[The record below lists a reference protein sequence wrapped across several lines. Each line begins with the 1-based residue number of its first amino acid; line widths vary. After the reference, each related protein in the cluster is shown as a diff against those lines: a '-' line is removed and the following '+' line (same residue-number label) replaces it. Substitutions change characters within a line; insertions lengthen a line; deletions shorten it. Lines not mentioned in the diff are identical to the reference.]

1 MNDVITIENTEM
13 QIREYKG
20 QRVVTFKDIDAVHGN
35 KAGTAKRNFT
45 RNKKHFIENEDFIV
59 ATRNISKR
67 DNLSLLNIDV
77 PTRGITLLTESGY
90 LLIAKSFTDDLSW
103 KVQRQL
109 VNAYFKVREVQKE
122 PYYKEPLAE
131 DFTPRVPIVSDWY
144 ERNKGR
150 MYRLCRDSGNSRSY
164 LYHCILN
171 RLSERYDLNAAREI
185 YKNEVGNYPEY
196 PIDIVKYFP
205 ELEQDADKI
214 LDRIE
219 RITYRQKGKGANKS
233 PSILKYSF
241 QYVTIAATS
250 DESLGQPIVNNF
262 RIGNFQNLYQR
273 YTDIVADSNER
284 GKPHIFRFLVDDI
297 IHSLV

>member
-1 MNDVITIENTEM
+1 MNGVITIENTEM
-13 QIREYKG
+13 QIREFNG
-20 QRVVTFKDIDAVHGN
+20 ERVVTFKDIDTVHQR
-35 KAGTAKRNFT
+35 ADGTASRNF
-45 RNKKHFIENEDFIV
+45 RKNKKHFIEGVDYIR
-59 ATRNISKR
+59 RNSSEAKR
-67 DNLSLLNIDV
+67 EYDIIAPNGL
-77 PTRGITLLTESGY
+77 TLVTESGY
-90 LLIAKSFTDDLSW
+90 LLLVKSFTDDLSW

-122 PYYKEPLAE
+122 PYYKEPLAD

-219 RITYRQKGKGANKS
+219 RMTYR
-233 PSILKYSF
+233 
-241 QYVTIAATS
+241 
-250 DESLGQPIVNNF
+250 
-262 RIGNFQNLYQR
+262 
-273 YTDIVADSNER
+273 
-284 GKPHIFRFLVDDI
+284 
-297 IHSLV
+297 

>member
-13 QIREYKG
+13 QIREYNG
-20 QRVVTFKDIDAVHGN
+20 ERVVTFKDIDAVHGN
-35 KAGTAKRNFT
+35 KSGTAKRNFT

-59 ATRNISKR
+59 ATRDISKR

-150 MYRLCRDSGNSRSY
+150 MYRLCKDSGNSRSY

-185 YKNEVGNYPEY
+185 YRNEVGKYPEY

-205 ELEQDADKI
+205 ELEQDADRF

-219 RITYRQKGKGANKS
+219 RMTYR
-233 PSILKYSF
+233 
-241 QYVTIAATS
+241 
-250 DESLGQPIVNNF
+250 
-262 RIGNFQNLYQR
+262 
-273 YTDIVADSNER
+273 
-284 GKPHIFRFLVDDI
+284 
-297 IHSLV
+297 

>member
-13 QIREYKG
+13 QIREYNG
-20 QRVVTFKDIDAVHGN
+20 ERVVTFKDIDAVHGN
-35 KAGTAKRNFT
+35 KSGTAKRNFT

-59 ATRNISKR
+59 ATRDISKR

-150 MYRLCRDSGNSRSY
+150 MYRLCKDSGNSRSY

-219 RITYRQKGKGANKS
+219 RITYR
-233 PSILKYSF
+233 
-241 QYVTIAATS
+241 
-250 DESLGQPIVNNF
+250 
-262 RIGNFQNLYQR
+262 
-273 YTDIVADSNER
+273 
-284 GKPHIFRFLVDDI
+284 
-297 IHSLV
+297 

>member
-13 QIREYKG
+13 QIREYNG
-20 QRVVTFKDIDAVHGN
+20 ERVVTFKDIDTVHGN
-35 KAGTAKRNFT
+35 KAGTARRNFS
-45 RNKKHFIENEDFIV
+45 RNKKHFIEGEDYFSLTKENPNGTICPI
-59 ATRNISKR
+59 RNIT
-67 DNLSLLNIDV
+67 V
-77 PTRGITLLTESGY
+77 PNKGIKVLTESGY

-109 VNAYFKVREVQKE
+109 VNAYFKVREVHKE
-122 PYYKEPLAE
+122 PYYKEPLTE

-150 MYRLCRDSGNSRSY
+150 MYRLCKDSGNSRSY

-185 YKNEVGNYPEY
+185 YKNEVGHYPEY
-196 PIDIVKYFP
+196 AIDVVRYFP

-219 RITYRQKGKGANKS
+219 RMTYR
-233 PSILKYSF
+233 
-241 QYVTIAATS
+241 
-250 DESLGQPIVNNF
+250 
-262 RIGNFQNLYQR
+262 
-273 YTDIVADSNER
+273 
-284 GKPHIFRFLVDDI
+284 
-297 IHSLV
+297 

>member
-1 MNDVITIENTEM
+1 MNGVITIENTEV
-13 QIREYKG
+13 QIREYNG
-20 QRVVTFKDIDAVHGN
+20 ERVVTFKDIDMVHQR
-35 KAGTAKRNFT
+35 ADGTASRNF
-45 RNKKHFIENEDFIV
+45 RKNKKHFIEGVDYIR
-59 ATRNISKR
+59 RNSSEAKR
-67 DNLSLLNIDV
+67 EYDIIA
-77 PTRGITLLTESGY
+77 PTGLTVVTESGY
-90 LLIAKSFTDDLSW
+90 LLLVKSFTDDLSW

-122 PYYKEPLAE
+122 PYYKEPLTE

-150 MYRLCRDSGNSRSY
+150 MYRLCKDSGNSRSY
-164 LYHCILN
+164 LYHCILT

-219 RITYRQKGKGANKS
+219 RMTYR
-233 PSILKYSF
+233 
-241 QYVTIAATS
+241 
-250 DESLGQPIVNNF
+250 
-262 RIGNFQNLYQR
+262 
-273 YTDIVADSNER
+273 
-284 GKPHIFRFLVDDI
+284 
-297 IHSLV
+297 

>member
-13 QIREYKG
+13 QIREYNG
-20 QRVVTFKDIDAVHGN
+20 ERVVTFKDIDMVHGN
-35 KAGTAKRNFT
+35 KSGTARRNFG
-45 RNKKHFIENEDFIV
+45 RNKKHFIEGEDYFSLIKEKPNG
-59 ATRNISKR
+59 TICPIRNIT
-67 DNLSLLNIDV
+67 V
-77 PTRGITLLTESGY
+77 PNKGIKVLTESGY

-109 VNAYFKVREVQKE
+109 VNAYFKVRAVQKE

-185 YKNEVGNYPEY
+185 YKNEVGSYPEY

-205 ELEQDADKI
+205 ELEQDADRF
-214 LDRIE
+214 LERIE
-219 RITYRQKGKGANKS
+219 RMTCR
-233 PSILKYSF
+233 
-241 QYVTIAATS
+241 
-250 DESLGQPIVNNF
+250 
-262 RIGNFQNLYQR
+262 
-273 YTDIVADSNER
+273 
-284 GKPHIFRFLVDDI
+284 
-297 IHSLV
+297 

>member
-1 MNDVITIENTEM
+1 MTDVITIENTEM
-13 QIREYKG
+13 QIREYNG
-20 QRVVTFKDIDAVHGN
+20 ERVVTFKDIDAVHGN
-35 KAGTAKRNFT
+35 KSGTAKRNFT

-59 ATRNISKR
+59 ATRDISKR

-150 MYRLCRDSGNSRSY
+150 MYRLCKDSGNSRSY

-185 YKNEVGNYPEY
+185 YKNEVGSYPEY

-219 RITYRQKGKGANKS
+219 RITYR
-233 PSILKYSF
+233 
-241 QYVTIAATS
+241 
-250 DESLGQPIVNNF
+250 
-262 RIGNFQNLYQR
+262 
-273 YTDIVADSNER
+273 
-284 GKPHIFRFLVDDI
+284 
-297 IHSLV
+297 

>member
-13 QIREYKG
+13 QIREYNG
-20 QRVVTFKDIDAVHGN
+20 ERVVTFKDIDAVHGN
-35 KAGTAKRNFT
+35 KSGTAKRNFT

-59 ATRNISKR
+59 ATRDISKR

-109 VNAYFKVREVQKE
+109 VNAYFKVREVNKE

-185 YKNEVGNYPEY
+185 YKNEVGSYPEY

-219 RITYRQKGKGANKS
+219 RITYR
-233 PSILKYSF
+233 
-241 QYVTIAATS
+241 
-250 DESLGQPIVNNF
+250 
-262 RIGNFQNLYQR
+262 
-273 YTDIVADSNER
+273 
-284 GKPHIFRFLVDDI
+284 
-297 IHSLV
+297 

>member
-1 MNDVITIENTEM
+1 MNGVITIENTEM
-13 QIREYKG
+13 QIREYNG
-20 QRVVTFKDIDAVHGN
+20 ERVVTFKDIDMVHQR
-35 KAGTAKRNFT
+35 ADGTASRNF
-45 RNKKHFIENEDFIV
+45 RKNKKHFIEGVDYIR
-59 ATRNISKR
+59 RNSSEAKR
-67 DNLSLLNIDV
+67 EYDIIAPNGL
-77 PTRGITLLTESGY
+77 TLVTESGY
-90 LLIAKSFTDDLSW
+90 LLLVKSFTDDLSW

-109 VNAYFKVREVQKE
+109 VDVYFKVREVQKE

-144 ERNKGR
+144 ERNKGG

-219 RITYRQKGKGANKS
+219 RITYR
-233 PSILKYSF
+233 
-241 QYVTIAATS
+241 
-250 DESLGQPIVNNF
+250 
-262 RIGNFQNLYQR
+262 
-273 YTDIVADSNER
+273 
-284 GKPHIFRFLVDDI
+284 
-297 IHSLV
+297 

>member
-1 MNDVITIENTEM
+1 MNGVITIENTEM
-13 QIREYKG
+13 QIREYNG
-20 QRVVTFKDIDAVHGN
+20 ERVVTFKDIDMVHQR
-35 KAGTAKRNFT
+35 ADGTASRNF
-45 RNKKHFIENEDFIV
+45 RKNKKHFIEGVDYIR
-59 ATRNISKR
+59 RNSSEAKR
-67 DNLSLLNIDV
+67 EYDIIAPNGL
-77 PTRGITLLTESGY
+77 TLVTESGY
-90 LLIAKSFTDDLSW
+90 LLLVKSFTDDLSW

-144 ERNKGR
+144 KRNKGR

-164 LYHCILN
+164 LYHCILT

-219 RITYRQKGKGANKS
+219 RMTYR
-233 PSILKYSF
+233 
-241 QYVTIAATS
+241 
-250 DESLGQPIVNNF
+250 
-262 RIGNFQNLYQR
+262 
-273 YTDIVADSNER
+273 
-284 GKPHIFRFLVDDI
+284 
-297 IHSLV
+297 

>member
-1 MNDVITIENTEM
+1 MNGVITIENTEM
-13 QIREYKG
+13 QIREFNG
-20 QRVVTFKDIDAVHGN
+20 ERVVTFKDIDTVHQR
-35 KAGTAKRNFT
+35 ADGTASRNF
-45 RNKKHFIENEDFIV
+45 RKNKKHFIEGVDYIR
-59 ATRNISKR
+59 RNSSEAKR
-67 DNLSLLNIDV
+67 EYDIIAPNGL
-77 PTRGITLLTESGY
+77 TLVTESGY
-90 LLIAKSFTDDLSW
+90 LLLVKSFTDDLSW

-185 YKNEVGNYPEY
+185 YKNEVGSYPEY

-205 ELEQDADKI
+205 ELEQDADKF

-219 RITYRQKGKGANKS
+219 RMTYR
-233 PSILKYSF
+233 
-241 QYVTIAATS
+241 
-250 DESLGQPIVNNF
+250 
-262 RIGNFQNLYQR
+262 
-273 YTDIVADSNER
+273 
-284 GKPHIFRFLVDDI
+284 
-297 IHSLV
+297 

>member
-13 QIREYKG
+13 QIREYNG
-20 QRVVTFKDIDAVHGN
+20 ERVVTFKDIDTVHQN
-35 KAGTAKRNFT
+35 KSGTAYRNFN
-45 RNKKHFIENEDFIV
+45 RNKKYFVEGKHFYVLKKQNSNV
-59 ATRNISKR
+59 TNCLNRNIV
-67 DNLSLLNIDV
+67 V
-77 PTRGITLLTESGY
+77 PNKGITVLTERGY
-90 LLIAKSFTDDLSW
+90 LLVAKSFNDALSW
-103 KVQRQL
+103 KVQDML
-109 VNAYFKVREVQKE
+109 VDVYFKVRAVQKE

-185 YKNEVGNYPEY
+185 YKNEVWNYPEY

-219 RITYRQKGKGANKS
+219 RMTYR
-233 PSILKYSF
+233 
-241 QYVTIAATS
+241 
-250 DESLGQPIVNNF
+250 
-262 RIGNFQNLYQR
+262 
-273 YTDIVADSNER
+273 
-284 GKPHIFRFLVDDI
+284 
-297 IHSLV
+297 

>member
-13 QIREYKG
+13 QIREYNG
-20 QRVVTFKDIDAVHGN
+20 ERVVTFKDIDMVHQR
-35 KAGTAKRNFT
+35 ADGTASRNF
-45 RNKKHFIENEDFIV
+45 RKNKKHFIEGVDYIR
-59 ATRNISKR
+59 RNSSEAKR
-67 DNLSLLNIDV
+67 EYDIIAPNGL
-77 PTRGITLLTESGY
+77 TLVTESGY
-90 LLIAKSFTDDLSW
+90 LLLVKSFTDDLSW

-109 VNAYFKVREVQKE
+109 VDVYFKVREVQKE

-171 RLSERYDLNAAREI
+171 KLSERYDLNAAREI
-185 YKNEVGNYPEY
+185 YKNEVGSYPEY
-196 PIDIVKYFP
+196 AIDVVRYFP

-219 RITYRQKGKGANKS
+219 RMTYR
-233 PSILKYSF
+233 
-241 QYVTIAATS
+241 
-250 DESLGQPIVNNF
+250 
-262 RIGNFQNLYQR
+262 
-273 YTDIVADSNER
+273 
-284 GKPHIFRFLVDDI
+284 
-297 IHSLV
+297 

>member
-13 QIREYKG
+13 QIREYNG
-20 QRVVTFKDIDAVHGN
+20 ERVVTFKDIDMVHQR
-35 KAGTAKRNFT
+35 ADGTASRNF
-45 RNKKHFIENEDFIV
+45 RKNKKHFIEGVDYIR
-59 ATRNISKR
+59 RNSSEAKR
-67 DNLSLLNIDV
+67 EYDIIAPNGL
-77 PTRGITLLTESGY
+77 TLVTESGY
-90 LLIAKSFTDDLSW
+90 LLLVKSFTDDLSW

-150 MYRLCRDSGNSRSY
+150 MYRLCKDSGNSRSY

-219 RITYRQKGKGANKS
+219 RMTYR
-233 PSILKYSF
+233 
-241 QYVTIAATS
+241 
-250 DESLGQPIVNNF
+250 
-262 RIGNFQNLYQR
+262 
-273 YTDIVADSNER
+273 
-284 GKPHIFRFLVDDI
+284 
-297 IHSLV
+297 

>member
-13 QIREYKG
+13 QIREYNG
-20 QRVVTFKDIDAVHGN
+20 ERVVTFKDIDAVHGN
-35 KAGTAKRNFT
+35 KSGTAKRNFT
-45 RNKKHFIENEDFIV
+45 RNKKHFIENEDFVI
-59 ATRNISKR
+59 ATRDLLKG

-103 KVQRQL
+103 TVQRQL

-150 MYRLCRDSGNSRSY
+150 IYRLCRYSGNSRSY

-171 RLSERYDLNAAREI
+171 KLSERYDLNAAREI
-185 YKNEVGNYPEY
+185 YKNEVVKYPEY
-196 PIDIVKYFP
+196 PMDIVKYFP

-219 RITYRQKGKGANKS
+219 QRTYR
-233 PSILKYSF
+233 
-241 QYVTIAATS
+241 
-250 DESLGQPIVNNF
+250 
-262 RIGNFQNLYQR
+262 
-273 YTDIVADSNER
+273 
-284 GKPHIFRFLVDDI
+284 
-297 IHSLV
+297 

>member
-1 MNDVITIENTEM
+1 MTDVITIENTEM
-13 QIREYKG
+13 QIREYNG
-20 QRVVTFKDIDAVHGN
+20 ERVVTFKDIDTVHGN
-35 KAGTAKRNFT
+35 KSGTAKRNFT

-59 ATRNISKR
+59 ATRDISKR

-219 RITYRQKGKGANKS
+219 RMTYR
-233 PSILKYSF
+233 
-241 QYVTIAATS
+241 
-250 DESLGQPIVNNF
+250 
-262 RIGNFQNLYQR
+262 
-273 YTDIVADSNER
+273 
-284 GKPHIFRFLVDDI
+284 
-297 IHSLV
+297 

>member
-1 MNDVITIENTEM
+1 MNGVITIENTEM
-13 QIREYKG
+13 QIREYNG
-20 QRVVTFKDIDAVHGN
+20 ERVVTFKDIDMVHQR
-35 KAGTAKRNFT
+35 ADGTASRNF
-45 RNKKHFIENEDFIV
+45 RKNKKHFIEGVDYIR
-59 ATRNISKR
+59 RNSSEAKR
-67 DNLSLLNIDV
+67 EYDIIAPNGL
-77 PTRGITLLTESGY
+77 TLVTESGY
-90 LLIAKSFTDDLSW
+90 LLLVKSFTDDLSW

-219 RITYRQKGKGANKS
+219 RITYR
-233 PSILKYSF
+233 
-241 QYVTIAATS
+241 
-250 DESLGQPIVNNF
+250 
-262 RIGNFQNLYQR
+262 
-273 YTDIVADSNER
+273 
-284 GKPHIFRFLVDDI
+284 
-297 IHSLV
+297 

>member
-13 QIREYKG
+13 QIREYNG
-20 QRVVTFKDIDAVHGN
+20 ERVVTFKDIDAVHGN
-35 KAGTAKRNFT
+35 KSGTAKRNFT

-59 ATRNISKR
+59 ATRDISKR

-150 MYRLCRDSGNSRSY
+150 MYRLCKDSGNSRSY

-185 YKNEVGNYPEY
+185 YKNEVGKYPEY

-205 ELEQDADKI
+205 ELEQDADRF

-219 RITYRQKGKGANKS
+219 RMTYR
-233 PSILKYSF
+233 
-241 QYVTIAATS
+241 
-250 DESLGQPIVNNF
+250 
-262 RIGNFQNLYQR
+262 
-273 YTDIVADSNER
+273 
-284 GKPHIFRFLVDDI
+284 
-297 IHSLV
+297 

>member
-1 MNDVITIENTEM
+1 MQNKMITIENTEM

-20 QRVVTFKDIDAVHGN
+20 ERVVTFKDIDTVHQR
-35 KAGTAKRNFT
+35 ADGTASRNF
-45 RNKKHFIENEDFIV
+45 RKNKKHFIEGVDYIR
-59 ATRNISKR
+59 RNSSEAKKEY
-67 DNLSLLNIDV
+67 NIIAPNGLILV
-77 PTRGITLLTESGY
+77 TESGY
-90 LLIAKSFTDDLSW
+90 LLLVKSFTDDLSW
-103 KVQRQL
+103 NVQRQL
-109 VNAYFKVREVQKE
+109 VNTYFKVREVQKE

-185 YKNEVGNYPEY
+185 YKNEVGSYPEY

-219 RITYRQKGKGANKS
+219 RMTYR
-233 PSILKYSF
+233 
-241 QYVTIAATS
+241 
-250 DESLGQPIVNNF
+250 
-262 RIGNFQNLYQR
+262 
-273 YTDIVADSNER
+273 
-284 GKPHIFRFLVDDI
+284 
-297 IHSLV
+297 

>member
-1 MNDVITIENTEM
+1 MNGVITIENTEM
-13 QIREYKG
+13 QIREYNG
-20 QRVVTFKDIDAVHGN
+20 ERVVTFKDIDMVHQR
-35 KAGTAKRNFT
+35 ADGTASRNF
-45 RNKKHFIENEDFIV
+45 RKNKKHFIEGVDYIR
-59 ATRNISKR
+59 RNSSEAKR
-67 DNLSLLNIDV
+67 EYDIIAPNGL
-77 PTRGITLLTESGY
+77 TLVTESGY
-90 LLIAKSFTDDLSW
+90 LLLVKSFTDDLSW

-109 VNAYFKVREVQKE
+109 VDVYFKVREVQKE
-122 PYYKEPLAE
+122 PYYKEPLAD

-219 RITYRQKGKGANKS
+219 RITYR
-233 PSILKYSF
+233 
-241 QYVTIAATS
+241 
-250 DESLGQPIVNNF
+250 
-262 RIGNFQNLYQR
+262 
-273 YTDIVADSNER
+273 
-284 GKPHIFRFLVDDI
+284 
-297 IHSLV
+297 

>member
-1 MNDVITIENTEM
+1 MNGVITIENTEM
-13 QIREYKG
+13 QIREFNG
-20 QRVVTFKDIDAVHGN
+20 ERVVTFKDIDTVHQR
-35 KAGTAKRNFT
+35 ADGTASRNF
-45 RNKKHFIENEDFIV
+45 RKNKKHFIEGVDYIR
-59 ATRNISKR
+59 RNSSEAKR
-67 DNLSLLNIDV
+67 EYDIIAPNGL
-77 PTRGITLLTESGY
+77 TLVTESGY
-90 LLIAKSFTDDLSW
+90 LLLVKSFTDDLSW

-205 ELEQDADKI
+205 ELEQDADRF

-219 RITYRQKGKGANKS
+219 RMTYR
-233 PSILKYSF
+233 
-241 QYVTIAATS
+241 
-250 DESLGQPIVNNF
+250 
-262 RIGNFQNLYQR
+262 
-273 YTDIVADSNER
+273 
-284 GKPHIFRFLVDDI
+284 
-297 IHSLV
+297 

>member
-1 MNDVITIENTEM
+1 MTDVITIENTEM
-13 QIREYKG
+13 QIREYNG
-20 QRVVTFKDIDAVHGN
+20 ERVVTFKDIDMVHQR
-35 KAGTAKRNFT
+35 ADGTASRNF
-45 RNKKHFIENEDFIV
+45 RKNKKHFIEGVDYIR
-59 ATRNISKR
+59 RNSSEAKR
-67 DNLSLLNIDV
+67 EYDIIAPNGL
-77 PTRGITLLTESGY
+77 TLVTESGY
-90 LLIAKSFTDDLSW
+90 LLLVKSFTDDLSW

-109 VNAYFKVREVQKE
+109 VDVYFKVREVQKE

-185 YKNEVGNYPEY
+185 YRNEVGKYPEY

-205 ELEQDADKI
+205 ELEQDADRF

-219 RITYRQKGKGANKS
+219 RMTYR
-233 PSILKYSF
+233 
-241 QYVTIAATS
+241 
-250 DESLGQPIVNNF
+250 
-262 RIGNFQNLYQR
+262 
-273 YTDIVADSNER
+273 
-284 GKPHIFRFLVDDI
+284 
-297 IHSLV
+297 

>member
-13 QIREYKG
+13 QIREYNG
-20 QRVVTFKDIDAVHGN
+20 ERVVTFKDIDAVHGN
-35 KAGTAKRNFT
+35 KSGTAKRNFT

-59 ATRNISKR
+59 ATRDISKR

-144 ERNKGR
+144 ERNKGG
-150 MYRLCRDSGNSRSY
+150 MYRLCKDSGNSRSY

-185 YKNEVGNYPEY
+185 YKNEVGSYPEY

-219 RITYRQKGKGANKS
+219 RITYR
-233 PSILKYSF
+233 
-241 QYVTIAATS
+241 
-250 DESLGQPIVNNF
+250 
-262 RIGNFQNLYQR
+262 
-273 YTDIVADSNER
+273 
-284 GKPHIFRFLVDDI
+284 
-297 IHSLV
+297 

>member
-13 QIREYKG
+13 QIREYNG
-20 QRVVTFKDIDAVHGN
+20 ERVVTFKDIDTVHQN
-35 KAGTAKRNFT
+35 KSGTAYRNFN
-45 RNKKHFIENEDFIV
+45 RNKKHFVEGKHFYVLKKQNSNV
-59 ATRNISKR
+59 TNCLNRNIV
-67 DNLSLLNIDV
+67 V
-77 PTRGITLLTESGY
+77 PNRGITVLTERGY
-90 LLIAKSFTDDLSW
+90 LLVAKSFNDALSW
-103 KVQRQL
+103 KVQDML
-109 VNAYFKVREVQKE
+109 VDVYFKVREVNKE

-185 YKNEVGNYPEY
+185 YRNEVGKYPEY

-205 ELEQDADKI
+205 ELEQDADRF

-219 RITYRQKGKGANKS
+219 RMTYR
-233 PSILKYSF
+233 
-241 QYVTIAATS
+241 
-250 DESLGQPIVNNF
+250 
-262 RIGNFQNLYQR
+262 
-273 YTDIVADSNER
+273 
-284 GKPHIFRFLVDDI
+284 
-297 IHSLV
+297 